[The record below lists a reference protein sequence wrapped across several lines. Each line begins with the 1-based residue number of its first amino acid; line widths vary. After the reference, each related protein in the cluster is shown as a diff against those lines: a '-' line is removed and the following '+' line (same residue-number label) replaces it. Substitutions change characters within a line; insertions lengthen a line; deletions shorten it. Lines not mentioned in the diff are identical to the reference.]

1 VGELTLLDGATFFTS
16 AESGDV
22 DAGSRGHGLF
32 HEDMRHLSRWQLR
45 VHCGGLH
52 AVSSTVVDYYSGRV
66 VAIPA
71 GDTERAHFPII
82 VFRDRFVTSGVHED
96 VAVTNHGM
104 QPCDLK
110 VELRYAADFADLQE
124 LQRGIRR
131 RRRTQ
136 VTQDE
141 SLVRFS
147 YTRSGLERATEIT
160 FGSTPQAL
168 RRGSAVFSLTLEPGE
183 RWTTCID
190 IVPIVD
196 GERREPLL
204 RCGGFH
210 RPEHLMPLSLPEWTA
225 RAPTL
230 VTDWDQLT
238 HVYRRSLDDLASL
251 RIRPGPSLE
260 WLLPAAGLPWFM
272 TLFGRDTLFAAYQL
286 VPFQPELARGA
297 LRMLAH
303 YQAPDDDAFRDAE
316 PGKILHELRRGEL
329 ARSGRLP
336 HSPYYGSHDATPL
349 WLILLDEYERWT
361 GDAATVIDLEPNARA
376 AIDWLE
382 RYGDLDGDGY
392 LEYRTRSR
400 AGLSNQCWKDSDNS
414 IRFADG
420 RFAEPPLAVCELQ
433 GYAYDA
439 RLRSARL
446 AREVWDDRGLARR
459 LQRDAER
466 LRERF
471 NDDFWDPHRRH
482 FALALDRHK
491 QRVDAL
497 TSNTGH
503 LLWSGIVD
511 DERAAAVVERLMAS
525 DMYTGWGVRTMSSL
539 DAAYSPV
546 EYHNG
551 TVWPFDTALL
561 AEGMRRYRFREQA
574 AELARVTV
582 EAAARFDYRLP
593 ELFAGFARDETDTP
607 VPYPGANRPQAFSA
621 GAPLMLLRTL
631 VGMDVCDGRLT
642 TDSSLPPGVEG
653 VCLRNVLV
661 RGALHTAP

>member
-22 DAGSRGHGLF
+22 EARSRGQGLF

-45 VHCGGLH
+45 VQSGGLQ
-52 AVSSTVVDYYSGRV
+52 AIRSTVVDYYSGRV

-71 GDTERAHFPII
+71 GDAERAHFPIT
-82 VFRDRFVTSGVHED
+82 VLRDRFVTSGVHED

-104 QPCDLK
+104 EPCDLT
-110 VELRYAADFADLQE
+110 VELRYGADFADLQE

-136 VTQDE
+136 VAQGE
-141 SLVRFS
+141 AAVRFT

-160 FGSTPQAL
+160 FGSPPQAV

-210 RPEHLMPLSLPEWTA
+210 RPEQLMPLSLREWTA

-230 VTDWDQLT
+230 VTDWDQLA
-238 HVYRRSLDDLASL
+238 HAYRRSLDDLASL

-260 WLLPAAGLPWFM
+260 WPLPAGGLPWFM

-286 VPFQPELARGA
+286 VPFQPELAQGA
-297 LRMLAH
+297 LRLLAE
-303 YQAPDDDAFRDAE
+303 YQSTDDDAFRDAE

-329 ARSGRLP
+329 ARTGRLP

-376 AIDWLE
+376 AIDWVE
-382 RYGDLDGDGY
+382 RHGDLDGDGY

-400 AGLSNQCWKDSDNS
+400 AGLTNQCWKDSDNS

-420 RFAEPPLAVCELQ
+420 RMAEPPLAVCELQ

-439 RLRSARL
+439 RLRCARL
-446 AREVWDDRGLARR
+446 AREVWGDRGLARR
-459 LQRDAER
+459 LQGDAER
-466 LRERF
+466 LRARF
-471 NDDFWDPHRRH
+471 NVDFWDPQRRH

-491 QRVDAL
+491 QRVNSL

-511 DERAAAVVERLMAS
+511 EDRAAAVVERLMAS

-551 TVWPFDTALL
+551 TVWPFDTALV
-561 AEGMRRYRFREQA
+561 AEGMRRYGFREQA
-574 AELARVTV
+574 AELARATV

-593 ELFAGFARDETDTP
+593 ELFAGFARDETDVP
-607 VPYPGANRPQAFSA
+607 VPYPTANRPQAFSA
-621 GAPLMLLRTL
+621 GATLMLLRTL
-631 VGMDVCDGRLT
+631 LGMDVCEGRLA
-642 TDSSLPPGVEG
+642 TDPSLPPGVED